1 MAGEK
6 EILQSEEVLQETG
19 GAGDG
24 AEFWNQYKTYI
35 LAAVGILVVAV
46 GYFAWTSMNG
56 GKNETAENAAYN
68 AVYYWEKD
76 SLKKALDGDGASSGL
91 LSVADE
97 YGSTNVGNQAK
108 YMAGIALLKQ
118 GKTEEGIKMLES
130 FSKGDNL
137 VSAAA
142 YMALAFAQEDLGKEA
157 EAAELFEKAAN
168 VSTEKDDQMRPFIL
182 KHAGEAYEAA
192 GNKAKALEVYKSIKE
207 KYPLST
213 EAASIDKYIGRAE

>member
-1 MAGEK
+1 MADEK
-6 EILQSEEVLQETG
+6 EVLQVEEVLQETE
-19 GAGDG
+19 GAGG
-24 AEFWNQYKTYI
+24 AEFWNQYKTP
-35 LAAVGILVVAV
+35 ILVVAGILALAV
-46 GYFAWTSMNG
+46 GYFGWTSMNA
-56 GKNETAENAAYN
+56 GKNDTAENAAYN

-76 SLKKALDGDGASSGL
+76 SLKKALEGDGASVGL
-91 LSVADE
+91 ASVAEE
-97 YGSTNVGNQAK
+97 YGSTDVGNQAK
-108 YMAGIALLKQ
+108 YMTGIALLKQ

-142 YMALAFAQEDLGKEA
+142 YIALAFANEDLGKEA
-157 EAAELFEKAAN
+157 EAAALFEKAA
-168 VSTEKDDQMRPFIL
+168 STTTEKDDQLRPFVL

-207 KYPLST
+207 KYPLSS